1 VAASSVLG
9 VGFPTTT
16 EVEMADRETL
26 LVDCDT
32 CAVRGHG
39 CSDCVVAVL
48 MGAPPEMHVDAD
60 EQRALD
66 VLAASG
72 LVPPLRMVL
81 PTDSDESATG

>member
-1 VAASSVLG
+1 
-9 VGFPTTT
+9 
-16 EVEMADRETL
+16 MAHDESM

-39 CSDCVVAVL
+39 CADCVVTVL
-48 MGAPPEMHVDAD
+48 MGAPPEVHVDIE

-72 LVPPLRMVL
+72 LVPPLRMVVA
-81 PTDSDESATG
+81 TESDETATA

>member
-1 VAASSVLG
+1 VAASSVRG

-39 CSDCVVAVL
+39 CADCVVTVL
-48 MGAPPEMHVDAD
+48 MGAPPDVRVDPE
-60 EQRALD
+60 EQRALH

-72 LVPPLRMVL
+72 LVPPLRMVVS
-81 PTDSDESATG
+81 TDSEESATG